1 MKLHAPLLA
10 AALLIAPAT
19 APAAITS
26 DNVSTL
32 VQQWQVETG
41 GISGGP
47 ILAHGTLYVPSWDS
61 MVYALDPLTGAQKW
75 ATRVGGPIPGPVLA
89 TSDGGICYGTL
100 AAQVGCLDADDGG
113 IRWQKNL
120 REPQPGAI
128 WSGLAEAN
136 GRLFVGV
143 ASVSDVPCT
152 RGRLVALDLADG
164 DELWRFYT
172 VPEKVCDTD
181 TAQEC
186 TADEQC
192 PGDGTCVPG
201 IGGGVTATVA
211 LDPTGEWVYM
221 NTVGCYTSPSIGES
235 DSMFKIEAGS
245 GDVVWR
251 KRVNDPEQYGFC
263 REDSSVD
270 CGIDDH
276 CASVGGGCS
285 YAENPR
291 VPKSNYH
298 DFGFL
303 NGPLYVDLPAD
314 GPLPA
319 KKLIISAS
327 KNGTLYAFDE
337 ATGDIAWTNVV
348 QPTPITPGFAGFGLF
363 NGPIAYADG
372 RIHAALNNMFPW
384 NLCDNGLHQNCNT
397 SADCDPGG
405 TCIFEP
411 EHRMTFDARDGST
424 LWSAEIGRSWS
435 AVGVY
440 DGVSYAG
447 KNGSGDFF
455 AHDAATGELLHT
467 FQLPRDVSARALVAN
482 DMLYVAWGVS
492 NPGGV
497 RAYGFCGNGVVDAGE
512 PCDSAAAGTLCCSS
526 TCQIL
531 PDEEC
536 EEDVCGNGT
545 LDDGEACDPAIAGTV
560 CCTDTCQL
568 ASNVA
573 CDDGNTCSA
582 PDQCVEGVCTG
593 AIVTTEQMSCSLGD
607 FEGAPCGDEALPRS
621 LTRLISKRLKR
632 ARNLLGK
639 AVAQSTGGRAQKAEK
654 LRTQAIKQVDAIG
667 RKAAKAATVGNAS
680 RRISEECAGT
690 LDGLVASNRELLRTL
705 PLR

>member
-10 AALLIAPAT
+10 AALLVAPAA
-19 APAAITS
+19 APAAITA

-47 ILAHGTLYVPSWDS
+47 VLANGTLYVPAWDS
-61 MVYALDPLTGAQKW
+61 TIYALDPLTGAQKW
-75 ATRVGGPIPGPVLA
+75 ATRVGGPIPGPVLP
-89 TSDGGICYGTL
+89 TSDGAICYGTL
-100 AAQVGCLDADDGG
+100 AAQVGCLDADDGAV
-113 IRWQKNL
+113 RWQTNL

-186 TADEQC
+186 TTDDQC

-235 DSMFKIEAGS
+235 DSMFKIKAS
-245 GDVVWR
+245 DGDVVWR
-251 KRVNDPEQYGFC
+251 HRVNEPEQYGFC
-263 REDSSVD
+263 RENSSVD

-276 CASVGGGCS
+276 CANAGVGGGCS

-291 VPKSNYH
+291 VEKSNFH

-303 NGPLYVDLPAD
+303 NGPLYLDLPAE
-314 GPLPA
+314 GAHPA
-319 KKLIISAS
+319 QTLIVSAS
-327 KNGTLYAFDE
+327 KNGTLYAFEE

-363 NGPIAYADG
+363 NGPITYADG
-372 RIHAALNNMFPW
+372 RIHAALNNMFPA
-384 NLCDNGLHQNCNT
+384 NLCDNGLHQNCRTND
-397 SADCDPGG
+397 DCDPGG
-405 TCIFEP
+405 TCVLEP
-411 EHRMTFDARDGST
+411 PHRMAFDARDGST
-424 LWSAEIGRSWS
+424 LWTAEIGRSWS
-435 AVGVY
+435 AVAVH

-455 AHDAATGELLHT
+455 AHDAATGALLHT
-467 FQLPRDVSARALVAN
+467 FTLPRDVSARALVAG
-482 DMLYVAWGVS
+482 DMLYVGFGVS

-497 RAYGFCGNGVVDAGE
+497 RAYGFCGNGNLDA
-512 PCDSAAAGTLCCSS
+512 
-526 TCQIL
+526 
-531 PDEEC
+531 
-536 EEDVCGNGT
+536 
-545 LDDGEACDPAIAGTV
+545 GEACDPAIAGTV
-560 CCTDTCQL
+560 CCSSTCQL

-573 CDDGNTCSA
+573 CDDGNVCSA

-593 AIVTTEQMSCSLGD
+593 AIVTAEQVSCSLGD
-607 FEGAPCGDEALPRS
+607 LEAAPCGDEALPRS
-621 LTRLISKRLKR
+621 LERLIAKRLKR
-632 ARNLLGK
+632 SRNLLGK
-639 AVAQSTGGRAQKAEK
+639 AVELSTGGRATKAEK
-654 LRTQAIKQVDAIG
+654 LRAQAIKQVDAIG
-667 RKAAKAATVGNAS
+667 RKAARAAAAGNAS
-680 RRISEECAGT
+680 RRISEECRGT
-690 LDGLVASNRELLRTL
+690 LDGLVASNRELIRVL